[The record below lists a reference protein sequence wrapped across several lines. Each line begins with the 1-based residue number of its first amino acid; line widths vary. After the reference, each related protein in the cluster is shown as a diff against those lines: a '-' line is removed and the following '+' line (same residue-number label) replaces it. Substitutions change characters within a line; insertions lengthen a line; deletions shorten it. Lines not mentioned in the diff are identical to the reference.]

1 MGGRGACLKDTHTDK
16 NKHKRLKKKTKT
28 TTVGCP
34 AKQGKNKK
42 RGRNECRQVGVHT
55 NRPDYLV

>member
-16 NKHKRLKKKTKT
+16 NKHKILKTKTKT

-34 AKQGKNKK
+34 AKQGKYKK
-42 RGRNECRQVGVHT
+42 RGRNECRKE
-55 NRPDYLV
+55 